1 MLSSIVELTLTELC
15 VSQMDKWTLYR
26 IYHKGKSSE
35 TQTQKDCST
44 SSHANDG
51 NEQKAKVDPKTV
63 EVDSV
68 QNKRQKPSDDK
79 RDDKKACE

>member
-1 MLSSIVELTLTELC
+1 
-15 VSQMDKWTLYR
+15 MDKWTLCR

-35 TQTQKDCST
+35 TQTQKDCSI

-79 RDDKKACE
+79 RDDKKAVNDY